1 MRPPTILITG
11 DRSQLRERIYQWFAD
26 AETASEIVEDD
37 QRLRSVM
44 DRCCPSIALCIVS
57 GRKIDKSLRWLAR
70 IRAIDKAMPVILI
83 AERSSES
90 LAIAALRAGA
100 TDYFKTPVAHANL
113 LSRCHQIMHA
123 GRHLAAVP
131 PKLDDRYRAS
141 DRSMIGNSDSMRA
154 IKSYIARVAH
164 ADSTVLITGETGTGK
179 ELVAESIHA
188 QSRRSSEPMICINC
202 SAMPDGLVESE
213 LFGHDRGAF
222 TGAVAAKAGK
232 FELANGGIL
241 FLDEIGEMSPGTQS
255 KLLRCI
261 ENKTVFPLGAK
272 DTVPL
277 DLRIIAA
284 TNQDPEALIAEGRFR
299 EDLYYRLNV
308 ARLHVPPLRE
318 RREDIL
324 DLIANGIR
332 KLNLKFNR
340 NVQGL
345 EKEAE
350 NLLLRYD
357 WPGNVR
363 ELMNVLE
370 GAFINMP
377 DQRIG
382 KVDLPAYFN
391 SKLAQSQ
398 HLPSDERKRILA
410 ALLDTNWNKSAT
422 AAKLRWSRMTLYRK
436 IEKYHI
442 VEKRSSQR

>member
-1 MRPPTILITG
+1 
-11 DRSQLRERIYQWFAD
+11 
-26 AETASEIVEDD
+26 
-37 QRLRSVM
+37 
-44 DRCCPSIALCIVS
+44 
-57 GRKIDKSLRWLAR
+57 
-70 IRAIDKAMPVILI
+70 
-83 AERSSES
+83 
-90 LAIAALRAGA
+90 
-100 TDYFKTPVAHANL
+100 
-113 LSRCHQIMHA
+113 
-123 GRHLAAVP
+123 
-131 PKLDDRYRAS
+131 
-141 DRSMIGNSDSMRA
+141 MIGNSDSMRA

-261 ENKTVFPLGAK
+261 ENKTVYPLGAK